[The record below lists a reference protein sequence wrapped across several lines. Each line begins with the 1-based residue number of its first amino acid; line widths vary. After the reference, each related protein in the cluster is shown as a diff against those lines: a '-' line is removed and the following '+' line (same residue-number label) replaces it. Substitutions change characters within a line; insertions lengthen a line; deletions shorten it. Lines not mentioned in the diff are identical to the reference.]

1 MIDKIRAFFNTIP
14 ASDRVEFYG
23 FLSTLLDSGMSLQN
37 ACGLVAETLED
48 QAADKLFGKGQILKT
63 AKLYRYVEERLRGGQ
78 AIHTALAGRVPD
90 SEVMM
95 LMAGDQ
101 GNLQDGLKAAAASSA
116 SSSEMRNTFVKG
128 LLYPVGMFALLI
140 VAMNWIG
147 NNLLPTLTAL
157 VDIEKWTPNQQN
169 LYWATQNI
177 GTWLPIV
184 LTIITGI
191 ILFVSAVNRF
201 VVGDVREKIHGI
213 PPLNV
218 IRQVTAATFLTTLSS
233 LILSG
238 ETMRGA
244 LERMAKSSS
253 SAYLVFYIESALNN
267 IRAGLAAKGPGRAIA
282 SKLFTAW
289 IVVKLELYSRGDAG
303 AFAEKMADIA
313 KDARVDAMKTITG
326 FSKLLGTIMLFLVGG
341 VIGFTV
347 ITMYSITGSMQ
358 SGAGM

>member
-1 MIDKIRAFFNTIP
+1 MIDNIKIFLDKVP
-14 ASDRVEFYG
+14 AADRVEFYS
-23 FLSTLLDSGMSLQN
+23 FLSTLLDSGINLQS

-48 QAADKLFGKGQILKT
+48 QAADKLFGKGQILKS
-63 AKLYRYVEERLRGGQ
+63 AKLYRYVEDHLRSGQ
-78 AIHTALAGRVPD
+78 ALHTALASRVPD

-101 GNLQDGLKAAAASSA
+101 GSLKDGLEAAGRSAKSSA
-116 SSSEMRNTFVKG
+116 EMIGTFLKG
-128 LLYPVGMFALLI
+128 LMYPVGMFLLLV

-157 VDIEKWTPNQQN
+157 VELEKWTPNEQK

-177 GTWLPIV
+177 GIWLPIV
-184 LTIITGI
+184 LTIFAAAVG
-191 ILFVSAVNRF
+191 LVAVVNRL
-201 VVGDVREKIHGI
+201 VIGDAREKIHAI

-218 IRQVTAATFLTTLSS
+218 IRQVTSATMLTTLSS
-233 LILSG
+233 LILAG

-244 LERMAKSSS
+244 LDRMSESSNS
-253 SAYLVFYIESALNN
+253 NYLIHYIEQSLNN
-267 IRAGLAAKGPGRAIA
+267 IRAGLAARGPGKAIA
-282 SKLFTAW
+282 SKLFTPW
-289 IVVKLELYSRGDAG
+289 IIVKLELYSRGNAD
-303 AFAEKMADIA
+303 AFAEKMGEIA
-313 KDARVDAMKTITG
+313 QDARADAMKTITG
-326 FSKLLGTIMLFLVGG
+326 FSKLLGTAMLLLVAG

>member
-1 MIDKIRAFFNTIP
+1 MIDKLKAFFSKIP
-14 ASDRVEFYG
+14 AQDRVEFYG
-23 FLSTLLDSGMSLQN
+23 FLSTLLDSGMNLQN
-37 ACGLVAETLED
+37 ACGMVAETLEE
-48 QAADKLFGKGQILKT
+48 QAADKLFGKGQILKS
-63 AKLYRYVEERLRGGQ
+63 AKLYRYVEEKLRGGQ
-78 AIHTALAGRVPD
+78 SIHAALAGRVPD

-101 GNLQDGLKAAAASSA
+101 GNLQDGLNAAAGSAA
-116 SSSEMRNTFVKG
+116 SSSEMRNTFLKG
-128 LLYPVGMFALLI
+128 LMYPVGMFLLLVI
-140 VAMNWIG
+140 AMNWIG

-157 VDIEKWTPNQQN
+157 VDIDQWTPNQQN

-184 LTIITGI
+184 LTV
-191 ILFVSAVNRF
+191 LVSLIVLVSVVNRF
-201 VVGDVREKIHGI
+201 VVGEIREKIHAI

-218 IRQVTAATFLTTLSS
+218 IRQVTAATLLTTLSS
-233 LILSG
+233 LILAG

-244 LERMAKSSS
+244 LDRMANSSS
-253 SAYLVFYIESALNN
+253 SNYLVFYIEQALNN
-267 IRAGLAAKGPGRAIA
+267 IRAGLAAKGPGKAIA
-282 SKLFTAW
+282 SKLFTPW

-313 KDARVDAMKTITG
+313 KDARTEAMKTITG